1 MTDRHEHLDEGTIHA
16 WLDGA
21 LSPDESAR
29 VEAASNHCIECA
41 TLVAEARG
49 LIAASSRILSSLDT
63 VPAGVIPGS
72 SGNVDQLAALRARH
86 SSRKRNWWGD
96 RRIVAAASIVFV
108 AGLSTMVWRTAPES
122 ARNLVAEQDAA
133 AVQPIADSAG
143 PAATAPT
150 AGNDAASVAREAPA
164 RSDKAETM
172 APASPPA
179 PTPVATRAVD
189 TTAERK
195 VAGTT
200 SLTRNAVAN
209 EAKLAD
215 SSLGR
220 TRQAEARREQARADQ
235 VAPVQQS
242 LRQQGTVGQQQ
253 GFSQQLRPDTL
264 RVNAPPPSIGAGA
277 RVAPMVARAAA
288 SADAVTGS
296 CYRLRALVENE
307 RVVPDTV
314 QLLNEIVPI
323 ERDPALY
330 RARTFGSVRDTTFA
344 WRMVDSITV
353 QLRNGHG
360 SGGVIIY
367 FATNGAY
374 QDFAMR
380 SADTRIAASERIT
393 CPR

>member
-1 MTDRHEHLDEGTIHA
+1 MTDKHEHLDEGTIHA

-21 LSPDESAR
+21 LPPDESAR
-29 VEAASNHCIECA
+29 VEAASNRCTECA
-41 TLVAEARG
+41 ALVAEARG

-72 SGNVDQLAALRARH
+72 TGNVDQLAALRARH
-86 SSRKRNWWGD
+86 SSRKSSWWKD
-96 RRIVAAASIVFV
+96 RRIAAAASIVFV
-108 AGLSTMVWRTAPES
+108 AGLSTMVWRSAPES
-122 ARNLVAEQDAA
+122 ARSSLDGQVAD
-133 AVQPIADSAG
+133 AVQPVTDTAS

-164 RSDKAETM
+164 RMDKAQAT
-172 APASPPA
+172 APATPPA
-179 PTPVATRAVD
+179 PTPVAARDVD
-189 TTAERK
+189 TPAERK
-195 VAGTT
+195 VATTT
-200 SLTRNAVAN
+200 SLTRSAVAN

-215 SSLGR
+215 SSLDR
-220 TRQAEARREQARADQ
+220 SRQAEARREQARADQ
-235 VAPVQQS
+235 VTPVQQS
-242 LRQQGTVGQQQ
+242 LRQQGAVGQQQ
-253 GFSQQLRPDTL
+253 GFSQQQRPDTL
-264 RVNAPPPSIGAGA
+264 RVNAPPPSFGAGA
-277 RVAPMVARAAA
+277 RIAPAVGAAA
-288 SADAVTGS
+288 ATNAAAGS
-296 CYRLRALVENE
+296 CYRLRPLVENE

-314 QLLNEIVPI
+314 QLLNELLPI

-360 SGGVIIY
+360 SGGVIIN

-380 SADTRIAASERIT
+380 SADTRIAASERVT